1 MRFDV
6 SDAELVA
13 ALIEG
18 RPAAYRTMWERF
30 SPLVGGVLRR
40 ALGSDELEDVQQEV
54 FSCIFRRMA
63 TLRDPLALRPFVIA
77 ITLNTVK
84 YERRRRRR
92 RARVALIPDPA
103 QLSLTGRDQPASN
116 LAFARFTRLIRQL
129 AERDRTTFV
138 YRFIDGM
145 TLSQI
150 AEAMSISEPTA
161 RRSFSR
167 AWARMQKWAAR
178 DPFLNDYLH
187 RRRLGFVEAEQSS
200 HEAEESSREA
210 EESSRDDEPESAP
223 ASHVSPVS
231 LAGYPPLPE
240 ISLRFAPAAT
250 GTQAV
255 HLTALSNSY
264 GV

>member
-13 ALIEG
+13 ALVQG
-18 RPAAYRTMWERF
+18 RPEAYRTVWDRF

-40 ALGSDELEDVQQEV
+40 SLGPDELEDVQQEV
-54 FSCIFRRMA
+54 FSCLFRRMS

-92 RARVALIPDPA
+92 RARVGLIPDPA
-103 QLSLTGRDQPASN
+103 QLNVADRDQPASK
-116 LAFARFTRLIRQL
+116 LAFARFTRLVRQL
-129 AERDRTTFV
+129 AAREQATFV

-150 AEAMSISEPTA
+150 AKAMHISEPTA

-178 DPFLNDYLH
+178 DPFLNDYLQLKRH
-187 RRRLGFVEAEQSS
+187 SLAGDEVA
-200 HEAEESSREA
+200 A
-210 EESSRDDEPESAP
+210 DLEPECVEVVEDVDHDSVAVP
-223 ASHVSPVS
+223 
-231 LAGYPPLPE
+231 GYPPLPE
-240 ISLRFAPAAT
+240 ISRRFTTAKA

-255 HLTALSNSY
+255 HLAALSNSY
-264 GV
+264 GI

>member
-6 SDAELVA
+6 SDAELVS

-18 RPAAYRTMWERF
+18 RPEAYRTMWERF

-40 ALGSDELEDVQQEV
+40 SLGSDELEDVQQEV
-54 FSCIFRRMA
+54 FSCLFRRMA

-92 RARVALIPDPA
+92 RSRVALIPDPA
-103 QLSLTGRDQPASN
+103 QLNITGRDQPASN

-129 AERDRTTFV
+129 AERDRATFV

-150 AEAMSISEPTA
+150 AQAMSISEPTA

-178 DPFLNDYLH
+178 DPFLNDYLQ
-187 RRRLGFVEAEQSS
+187 RRRPGLTAEDDG
-200 HEAEESSREA
+200 
-210 EESSRDDEPESAP
+210 SRDDETECAVADK
-223 ASHVSPVS
+223 ASVSVS
-231 LAGYPPLPE
+231 GYPPLPE
-240 ISLRFAPAAT
+240 ISLRFTPAAT
-250 GTQAV
+250 GPQAM
-255 HLTALSNSY
+255 HLAALSNSY

>member
-13 ALIEG
+13 ALTEG
-18 RPAAYRTMWERF
+18 RPEAFRTAWERF

-40 ALGSDELEDVQQEV
+40 ALGSDELEDVRQEV
-54 FSCIFRRMA
+54 FSCLFRRLA

-92 RARVALIPDPA
+92 RARIALISDPA
-103 QLSLTGRDQPASN
+103 QLNIAGRDQPASN
-116 LAFARFTRLIRQL
+116 LAFVRFTALVRQL
-129 AERDRTTFV
+129 AEREQATFV
-138 YRFIDGM
+138 YRFIEGM
-145 TLSQI
+145 TVAQI
-150 AEAMSISEPTA
+150 AETMKISEPTA

-167 AWARMQKWAAR
+167 AWSRMLKWAAR

-187 RRRLGFVEAEQSS
+187 SRRLGLPEDELL
-200 HEAEESSREA
+200 
-210 EESSRDDEPESAP
+210 RDDAP
-223 ASHVSPVS
+223 DYCVAADIGSVSVS
-231 LAGYPPLPE
+231 GFPALPE
-240 ISLRFAPAAT
+240 IAIRFSTSATRTQSL
-250 GTQAV
+250 
-255 HLTALSNSY
+255 HLAALSNSY